1 MIKLDSMNATHR
13 PARVVPGHLV
23 WPAAAIVA
31 LAGAARAL
39 AALTGLPM
47 PGNSGPSTASAST
60 RSSSTVS
67 SSSSSSS
74 SSGMVAAG
82 RTASAAGSAAAAKA
96 APASTHAA
104 PATVRVAAA
113 PAPSARTSSPAVTPP
128 AVLGRGQHTFI
139 AAMTRAQPGASRQSP
154 SQAVA
159 SNGGGR
165 EGGASGGTDIT
176 RTPSSVSASSDAHG
190 ADPRGVAI
198 PSYQPPPGAERR
210 HPMSNAARVGPG
222 AGSDAP
228 TSGSASTAPA
238 PDPSSSTQSHSPN
251 RFAAGAGPTPD
262 NASSTSSAP
271 TRAAAAG
278 AVTDTTAR
286 SATRTAAAEARPAPL
301 AEIVPTAAEW
311 SDARRQA
318 SAARVVPLSQTQTLS
333 GGATVA
339 RTADCVPTT
348 LVPDAKRP
356 GQLSIGHSSR
366 DLARSV
372 STTQDVA
379 RLFAR
384 TRFDGVDLGVSQS
397 MCLPP
402 DLAGRLAQLP
412 PTTGLAARPAMT
424 LRAGKS
430 RVEPATGAAG

>member
-1 MIKLDSMNATHR
+1 MSKLDSMNATHR

-31 LAGAARAL
+31 LAGAAPAL

-67 SSSSSSS
+67 SSSSSS
-74 SSGMVAAG
+74 GMVAAG
-82 RTASAAGSAAAAKA
+82 RTASAAGSAAAARA
-96 APASTHAA
+96 APASTHAAPA

-113 PAPSARTSSPAVTPP
+113 PAPSARTSSPAVTSP

-165 EGGASGGTDIT
+165 DAGASGGTNIT
-176 RTPSSVSASSDAHG
+176 TTPSSATAGTDAHG
-190 ADPRGVAI
+190 NDPRGVAI

-210 HPMSNAARVGPG
+210 HPMSSAARVGPG

-228 TSGSASTAPA
+228 SGSASTAPA

-271 TRAAAAG
+271 TRAAASG
-278 AVTDTTAR
+278 AVTETTAR
-286 SATRTAAAEARPAPL
+286 STTRTAAAEARPAPL

-333 GGATVA
+333 GGTKVA

-402 DLAGRLAQLP
+402 DLASRLAQLP